1 MAVLAHRPGVAGDL
15 KKTTFYSAPAVPDVG
30 GQTKGAKPSEV
41 RNALDR
47 IIRSRTMAPSKR
59 LIEFLAFVVET
70 TLQGHAYQLKET
82 TIGVAVF
89 GRVPDYDPKVD
100 AVVRNQAWR
109 LRSKLREYY
118 ATEGSADPLVITVP
132 KGQYTP
138 VFVERNGGSEH
149 PVAAIPVRRS
159 LVSK

>member
-1 MAVLAHRPGVAGDL
+1 VAGDL
-15 KKTTFYSAPAVPDVG
+15 KKTTLYNPAGAPDVG
-30 GQTKGAKPSEV
+30 GQTKGAKPSDV
-41 RNALDR
+41 RDALDR
-47 IIRSRTMAPSKR
+47 IVNSRTMAPSKR
-59 LIEFLAFVVET
+59 LIEFLVFVVET

-118 ATEGSADPLVITVP
+118 ATEGSADPLMIAIP
-132 KGQYTP
+132 KGQYAP
-138 VFVERNGGSEH
+138 VFTERNGSGSQ
-149 PVAAIPVRRS
+149 PVASIPVRRS

>member
-1 MAVLAHRPGVAGDL
+1 MR
-15 KKTTFYSAPAVPDVG
+15 S
-30 GQTKGAKPSEV
+30 
-41 RNALDR
+41 ALDR
-47 IIRSRTMAPSKR
+47 IINSRTMAPSKR

-70 TLQGHAYQLKET
+70 TLQGQAYQLKET

-118 ATEGSADPLVITVP
+118 ATEGSEDRLLITIP

-138 VFVERNGGSEH
+138 VFIERNGGEPAQTVS
-149 PVAAIPVRRS
+149 AIPPRRS

>member
-1 MAVLAHRPGVAGDL
+1 MAIFAHRPGVAGDL
-15 KKTTFYSAPAVPDVG
+15 KKTAFYNAPAAQEVG
-30 GQTKGAKPSEV
+30 GPTKGAKPSEV

-47 IIRSRTMAPSKR
+47 IVHSRTMAPSKR

-70 TLQGHAYQLKET
+70 TLQGQAYQLKET

-132 KGQYTP
+132 KGQYAP
-138 VFVERNGGSEH
+138 VFIERNGGSEN
-149 PVAAIPVRRS
+149 PVATIPPRRS

>member
-1 MAVLAHRPGVAGDL
+1 MAGDL
-15 KKTTFYSAPAVPDVG
+15 KKTTFYDPPAAPDVG
-30 GQTKGAKPSEV
+30 GQTKGAKPSDV
-41 RNALDR
+41 RDALDR
-47 IIRSRTMAPSKR
+47 IVNSRTMAPSKR
-59 LIEFLAFVVET
+59 LIEFLVFVVET

-118 ATEGSADPLVITVP
+118 ATEGSADPLMIAIP
-132 KGQYTP
+132 KGQYAP
-138 VFVERNGGSEH
+138 VFTERNGAGGH
-149 PVAAIPVRRS
+149 PVASIPVRRS

>member
-1 MAVLAHRPGVAGDL
+1 VAGDL
-15 KKTTFYSAPAVPDVG
+15 KKTTFYDPPAASDVG
-30 GQTKGAKPSEV
+30 GQTKGAKPSDV
-41 RNALDR
+41 RDALDR
-47 IIRSRTMAPSKR
+47 IVNSRTMAPSKR
-59 LIEFLAFVVET
+59 LIEFLVFVVET
-70 TLQGHAYQLKET
+70 TLQGHAHQLKET

-118 ATEGSADPLVITVP
+118 ATEGSADPLMIAIP
-132 KGQYTP
+132 KGQYAP
-138 VFVERNGGSEH
+138 VFTERNGAGGH
-149 PVAAIPVRRS
+149 PAASIPVRRS